1 MSTRL
6 NNWIAAA
13 TGTLLVAVMAT
24 GTPAQP
30 ESRGGVTDATAVEG
44 GEVREANAAVIG
56 DVDGDGVVGIN
67 DFLDLLALWGPC
79 ADPCPPFCAAD
90 FDGDCDVGIND
101 FLLLLA
107 NWT

>member
-30 ESRGGVTDATAVEG
+30 ESRGGVTDAGGVEG
-44 GEVREANAAVIG
+44 GEIAAADAGCQWDITGFDG
-56 DVDGDGVVGIN
+56 DVGIE
-67 DFLDLLALWGPC
+67 DFLDLLAAWGPN
-79 ADPCPPFCAAD
+79 AGHPAD
-90 FDGDCDVGIND
+90 FDGDGFVGIVD
-101 FLLLLA
+101 FLDLLGH
-107 NWT
+107 WGPCP